1 MRVKTAFIL
10 CAGLGKR
17 LNPVTLE
24 TPKPL
29 LKLNDKTMLEK
40 CINMILELGIK
51 KIFLNTFHLGNQI
64 SEFIKNKKFPIDIQI
79 INDGNEILN
88 TGGGILNMI
97 KNSQD
102 ENFIIFNPDTLWGL
116 NYLDEIN
123 NMQNLYFSNNLENIL
138 LCVKKNLSFDKNLK
152 GDFNLINHSLRKNKD
167 NDFIF
172 IGCQILNKSLF
183 NSYKLCNFSISEIW
197 DELLNKNELNGFE
210 SINKFYHLTN
220 LETFKK
226 LQDL

>member
-17 LNPVTLE
+17 LNPITLE

-64 SEFIKNKKFPIDIQI
+64 SEFIRNKKFPIDIQI

-102 ENFIIFNPDTLWGL
+102 ENFIIFNPDTLWGF

-152 GDFNLINHSLRKNKD
+152 GDFNLVNHSLRKNKD

-210 SINKFYHLTN
+210 SVNKFYHLTN

>member
-1 MRVKTAFIL
+1 MRIKTAFIL
-10 CAGLGKR
+10 CAGLGRR
-17 LNPVTLE
+17 LNPMTLQ

-51 KIFLNTFHLGNQI
+51 KIFLNTFHLGSQI
-64 SEFIKNKKFPIDIQI
+64 SEFIKKKKFPIDIQI
-79 INDGNEILN
+79 INDGNKILN

-97 KNSQD
+97 KNSLD
-102 ENFIIFNPDTLWGL
+102 ENFIIFNPDTLWSP

-138 LCVKKNLSFDKNLK
+138 LCVKKDLSFDKNLK
-152 GDFNLINHSLRKNKD
+152 GDFNLVNHTLRKNKD

>member
-17 LNPVTLE
+17 LNPMTLE

-64 SEFIKNKKFPIDIQI
+64 SEFIKNKKFQIDIQI

>member
-17 LNPVTLE
+17 LNPMTLQ

-64 SEFIKNKKFPIDIQI
+64 SEFIRNKKFPIDIQI

>member
-29 LKLNDKTMLEK
+29 LKLNEKTMLEK

-64 SEFIKNKKFPIDIQI
+64 SEFIKNKKFQIDIQI